1 MISDEGTSRADSEI
15 RPDDRPEAKR
25 VSQRFT
31 LADDDSVDV
40 EPMLRGSVSL
50 PRLEQEFG
58 LAGSAPSSCSDLA
71 HLEEEGGQRTDDQ
84 EMRESEESSPI

>member
-1 MISDEGTSRADSEI
+1 MSSAGSSSKTETEGGLDE
-15 RPDDRPEAKR
+15 RPEAKR

-40 EPMLRGSVSL
+40 ESMLRGSISL

-58 LAGSAPSSCSDLA
+58 LADSAASSCSDFTK
-71 HLEEEGGQRTDDQ
+71 LEDADGSGGSDHEQRDVG
-84 EMRESEESSPI
+84 ESSAI